1 MDELGE
7 AMTGIR
13 MYSDLHEPISPEELA
28 DGLRR
33 RSRDFRR
40 RIVHNMLLLELIL
53 VPLPPEVTERV
64 ERFAAALGVADDPM
78 LRVARRLAKGALG
91 LALID
96 FERSG
101 YFDGFDE
108 STAAL
113 HAGALQHAWEQRCD
127 DPALAARWQ
136 DLARCPEGSLGRG
149 VHRFYEARGFTV
161 PGLPQSAPPFLA
173 QHDWVHVLADYG
185 STVES
190 EIEIFGFIA
199 RANDDPQA
207 FALLAMAIGLFET
220 GYVGHA
226 GGGFFQADRRHLS
239 ADPHRMAVR
248 LADAMRRGA
257 LSSWHTNVRTDDG
270 KSRDLFAID
279 WFEYADWSLEDAR
292 RHFHVVPKS
301 EKALAAGAVGP
312 WEPGGISSFQYA
324 RGRELASAARRTYD
338 SYGATPAP

>member
-1 MDELGE
+1 
-7 AMTGIR
+7 
-13 MYSDLHEPISPEELA
+13 
-28 DGLRR
+28 
-33 RSRDFRR
+33 
-40 RIVHNMLLLELIL
+40 
-53 VPLPPEVTERV
+53 
-64 ERFAAALGVADDPM
+64 
-78 LRVARRLAKGALG
+78 
-91 LALID
+91 
-96 FERSG
+96 
-101 YFDGFDE
+101 
-108 STAAL
+108 
-113 HAGALQHAWEQRCD
+113 
-127 DPALAARWQ
+127 
-136 DLARCPEGSLGRG
+136 
-149 VHRFYEARGFTV
+149 
-161 PGLPQSAPPFLA
+161 
-173 QHDWVHVLADYG
+173 
-185 STVES
+185 
-190 EIEIFGFIA
+190 
-199 RANDDPQA
+199 
-207 FALLAMAIGLFET
+207 MAIGLFET

-312 WEPGGISSFQYA
+312 WEPGGISTFQYA